1 MTQPVFSRRAVESFA
16 PEGSP
21 RTYQIAPLTYLE
33 RQNYRADM
41 TRRCG
46 PMPSQAAMMSALRAA
61 IREASPGNA
70 AALLTTVDDF
80 EAEPENDDLKARL
93 AALEA
98 VALGVPVYAEQR
110 ALQERHLGMIPWV
123 AAQHALR
130 GWEGDRLP
138 PFARERGLVPEELL
152 GVLPE
157 DELLAVGWKAF
168 SLMQPDQAAAGNS
181 EPPSPSPQTP
191 EISPAA

>member
-1 MTQPVFSRRAVESFA
+1 M
-16 PEGSP
+16 
-21 RTYQIAPLTYLE
+21 
-33 RQNYRADM
+33 
-41 TRRCG
+41 
-46 PMPSQAAMMSALRAA
+46 
-61 IREASPGNA
+61 
-70 AALLTTVDDF
+70 
-80 EAEPENDDLKARL
+80 
-93 AALEA
+93 
-98 VALGVPVYAEQR
+98 
-110 ALQERHLGMIPWV
+110 
-123 AAQHALR
+123 R
-130 GWEGDRLP
+130 GWEGERLP

>member
-1 MTQPVFSRRAVESFA
+1 MTQPVFSRRAEEAFV

-21 RTYQIAPLTYLE
+21 RTYRIAPLTYLE

-46 PMPSQAAMMSALRAA
+46 AMPNQAAMLSALRAA

-70 AALLTTVDDF
+70 AELLAVV
-80 EAEPENDDLKARL
+80 EAYEIEPENEDLKARI

-98 VALGVPVYAEQR
+98 VAAAVPVYAEQR
-110 ALQERHLGMIPWV
+110 ALQERHLGMIPLV

-130 GWEGDRLP
+130 GWEGDMLP
-138 PFARERGLVPEELL
+138 PFRRERGIVPEALIE
-152 GVLPE
+152 VLPE
-157 DELLAVGWKAF
+157 GELLAVGWKAF
-168 SLMQPDQAAAGNS
+168 SLMQPDQAAVGNS

-191 EISPAA
+191 ETSPAA